1 MCCSKHRIATPIIP
15 HGRTGS
21 VDANLNQ
28 KPAATLGWRESVE
41 CKLSC
46 PLFASSWLKGVL
58 AVAKVRVG
66 INGFG
71 RIGRVLFR
79 DGFEKLEIVGI
90 NNLGDAKTAAHLLK
104 YDSTHGIFKAD
115 VTHDEKSITVNGKR
129 IPLAAEKDPAKIPWK
144 EWGCDIVL
152 ECTGAFK
159 KKEEFMKHI
168 EGGAKR
174 VMVSA
179 PATGVDMTV
188 VFGINHLNYDPSKHH
203 VISNASCTTNCLAP
217 VAKVLND
224 TFGIEKG
231 LMTTIHSFTNDQR
244 VLDAPHSDLRRA
256 RTATTSMI
264 PTTTGA
270 AKAVALVLPELE
282 GKLDGTSIRVPTQ
295 NVSLVDLTF
304 MSSKEM
310 SIDAINNALVAA
322 SKGAL
327 KGVLDCTSEELVSV
341 DFNGN
346 KFSSIVD
353 LESTMVTGKNM
364 AKVFSW
370 YDNETGFSNR
380 MIDLAQYMAQKGL

>member
-1 MCCSKHRIATPIIP
+1 M
-15 HGRTGS
+15 
-21 VDANLNQ
+21 
-28 KPAATLGWRESVE
+28 
-41 CKLSC
+41 
-46 PLFASSWLKGVL
+46 
-58 AVAKVRVG
+58 AKVRVG

-115 VTHDEKSITVNGKR
+115 VSHDEKSITVNGKR

-179 PATGVDMTV
+179 PATGVDMTI
-188 VFGINHLNYDPSKHH
+188 VFGINHTKYDPAKHH

-224 TFGIEKG
+224 SFGIEKG
-231 LMTTIHSFTNDQR
+231 LMTTIHSYTNDQR

-304 MSSKEM
+304 TSTKEM
-310 SIDAINNALVAA
+310 TIDSINKALTDAAH
-322 SKGAL
+322 GYL
-327 KGVLDCTSEELVSV
+327 KGVLDVTTEELVSV

-353 LESTMVTGKNM
+353 AESTMVTGKNM

-380 MIDLAQYMAQKGL
+380 MIDLAQFMAQKGL